1 MQTAGLEERKGDKH
15 GRTESKTGMGK
26 EVQQDVG
33 GADSPLPTRTKLF
46 ESEIM
51 NEARQA
57 FESYMATKGRN
68 ISDDWNGKRYTNINI
83 NTKWIYFLVG
93 WTMKG
98 QGK

>member
-1 MQTAGLEERKGDKH
+1 
-15 GRTESKTGMGK
+15 
-26 EVQQDVG
+26 
-33 GADSPLPTRTKLF
+33 
-46 ESEIM
+46 M

-68 ISDDWNGKRYTNINI
+68 ISEDWNGKRYANINI

>member
-1 MQTAGLEERKGDKH
+1 
-15 GRTESKTGMGK
+15 MGK
-26 EVQQDVG
+26 KVQQDVG
-33 GADSPLPTRTKLF
+33 GAYSPLPTRDQLS
-46 ESEIM
+46 ESKHM

-57 FESYMATKGRN
+57 FESYMATKGRS
-68 ISDDWNGKRYTNINI
+68 ISDIWNGKRYTNINI